1 MQLTKILN
9 QIILRLSKK
18 IDVMTGKNPEKQFD
32 TMLVLTVAVAA
43 YKMNDN
49 QYLKNLT
56 VESTDYIQESKD
68 YIHKV
73 RYSPNRDIV
82 KYYFC
87 PYEFKNYKNVPAIP
101 EITTEHEKTAQD
113 VKKYISRVVF
123 KILAKDNTNQGGFLG
138 IIGTSY
144 DSYLENLYK
153 VVNQPTVSHFEF
165 GIIASAPTYY
175 YNEKQKEYE
184 REKLENIEN
193 KHVGVV
199 GKSIFLEN
207 FEVLKIISSKKFGGF
222 VIKGIANNNLFMYY
236 SSNPVS
242 YKIKDVIKISGKIK
256 KHEFDQTS
264 NKNITCLNYISQI

>member
-56 VESTDYIQESKD
+56 VDSRD
-68 YIHKV
+68 YIHEV

-87 PYEFKNYKNVPAIP
+87 PDEFKSYQLTPAIP
-101 EITTEHEKTAQD
+101 EITEEHKKLAQD
-113 VKKYISRVVF
+113 VKKYVSRIVF
-123 KILAKDNTNQGGFLG
+123 KILSKDNNKQDGFLG

-144 DSYLENLYK
+144 DSYLESLYK
-153 VVNQPTVSHFEF
+153 IINQPTVTELDF
-165 GIIASAPTYY
+165 GIIASSLTYY

-184 REKLENIEN
+184 RDKLEKIEN
-193 KHVGVV
+193 KHVGMI
-199 GKSIFLEN
+199 GSSILLEK

-236 SSNPVS
+236 SANPVS

-256 KHEFDQTS
+256 KHEIDQVS
-264 NKNITCLNYISQI
+264 DKNITCLNYVNQI

>member
-9 QIILRLSKK
+9 RIILRLSKK
-18 IDVMTGKNPEKQFD
+18 IDGMTDKNPEKKFD

-56 VESTDYIQESKD
+56 VESKD
-68 YIHKV
+68 YIHEV

-87 PYEFKNYKNVPAIP
+87 PDEFKSYQHTPAIP
-101 EITTEHEKTAQD
+101 EITIEHEKLAQD
-113 VKKYISRVVF
+113 VKKYVSRIVF
-123 KILAKDNTNQGGFLG
+123 KILAKDNNNQDGFLG
-138 IIGTSY
+138 IIGSSY

-153 VVNQPTVSHFEF
+153 IINQPTVSDREF
-165 GIIASAPTYY
+165 GIIASAPSYY

-193 KHVGVV
+193 KHVGMV
-199 GKSIFLEN
+199 GKSILLEN

-222 VIKGIANNNLFMYY
+222 AIKGIANNNLFMYY
-236 SSNPVS
+236 SSSPVS

-256 KHEFDQTS
+256 KHEFDQVS
-264 NKNITCLNYISQI
+264 DKNITCLNYISQI